1 MLGKLPQTET
11 GEWEDEK
18 GNFEN
23 KSVLKPVKSN
33 RKTTIVLKKLAS
45 NNRYSQLIFF
55 G

>member
-1 MLGKLPQTET
+1 MLGKLSQTKI

-45 NNRYSQLIFF
+45 NNR
-55 G
+55 